1 MLPEAELLQKVLA
14 QSLLDDPPSPPRPK
28 KQQHN
33 RLMGQDLADLREAY
47 CAEVPLKELAA
58 RFGIHR
64 VTASA
69 ILERQGIPRRY
80 RKLTTADL
88 DDAAAAYAA
97 GDSLTTIARRLG
109 VNPTTVGRRLARRG
123 VTLRKRNGWA

>member
-1 MLPEAELLQKVLA
+1 MSYEAALLEKVLA
-14 QSLLDDPPSPPRPK
+14 QPLSDEPVPPPRPR

-33 RLMGQDLADLREAY
+33 RLTGQDLTDLCEAY
-47 CAEVPLKELAA
+47 EADVPLKELTA

-69 ILERQGIPRRY
+69 ILERQGVPRRY

-88 DDAAAAYAA
+88 DAAAASYAA
-97 GDSLTTIARRLG
+97 GDYLTTIAGRLG
-109 VNPTTVGRRLARRG
+109 VNPTTVGRRLTKRG
-123 VTLRKRNGWA
+123 VVLRKRNGWA